1 MSFDYDKLK
10 KKQESS
16 GEQWA
21 SYSDLFMVLS
31 VVFLLLYVTASLRT
45 GTHTLQ
51 QQIQNQQ
58 LAEKA
63 QDLENQIKAYNNLKE
78 NYLDKTATKKE
89 QDVYAELMDK
99 LTLLQDENKEEASAL
114 RAKALENEKKELALN
129 QYQQIIRNIINSN
142 VLSKSKIKR
151 RDRTIASAN
160 DTIADQQE
168 TIQIKDETILERDK
182 TIEDKEGEIAN
193 LDKEVAKKKA
203 IIAKKNSVIALKQK
217 ILRKKQKEIVSLN
230 KDITVKKK
238 QIKSNER
245 KISKINR
252 NLNRQIKSLKR
263 EQKKRKISKKNFLKK
278 MAAIKAKS
286 KKEINWLARKNK
298 KIKYKL
304 SKVSKAVSSANQQLV
319 KANKTIKSQESQKA
333 KLDRELSSVQ
343 NQKAALDAELTKVQS
358 EVVATKAELEQTK
371 AKFQQQVS
379 SLEGQKS
386 QLEQQRN
393 KLQNQKNLLK
403 SQKRELKDINSKLAK
418 VNTKLDKDKKQ
429 LTKVSKKL
437 EKEKKQLAKE
447 KIVLKTEKQKLSKDL
462 KKAQEIIN
470 AKKSLAKQISKNFR
484 KAGIKASVDAGT
496 GEVVLAFGN
505 SYFDNGKAR
514 LKGSM
519 KKTLNKFMPIYA
531 ESIFKDP
538 KIAKKI
544 KSVDIIGFS
553 SPTYAGRYVNPNSLA
568 PKDKKAI
575 EYNTNLSIE
584 RAKSVFK
591 HIIDTNRLKY
601 SRQNQITPLLKVSGR
616 SYFSGALKG
625 RAPAKEMSKKEFC
638 SLYDCKKEQRV
649 IIRFELD
656 QR

>member
-1 MSFDYDKLK
+1 MSFDYEKLK
-10 KKQESS
+10 KKQET

-31 VVFLLLYVTASLRT
+31 VVFLLLYVVASLRT

-51 QQIQNQQ
+51 QQMQNQA

-78 NYLDKTATKKE
+78 NYLDKSASDKE
-89 QDVYAELMDK
+89 QQVYEQLMDK
-99 LTLLQDENKEEASAL
+99 LTLLEDENKEEASAL
-114 RAKALENEKKELALN
+114 RKKAMENEKKEMALN

-151 RDRTIASAN
+151 RDRRIASAEV
-160 DTIADQQE
+160 TIADQQE
-168 TIQIKDETILERDK
+168 TIQIKDDTILERDGI
-182 TIEDKEGEIAN
+182 IEEKETQISN
-193 LDKEVAKKKA
+193 LDKEVELKKS
-203 IIAKKNSVIALKQK
+203 IIAKKNNVIAEKQRILKT
-217 ILRKKQKEIVSLN
+217 KQVEIVKLN
-230 KDITVKKK
+230 RDIAVKKG
-238 QIKSNER
+238 QIKTNKK

-252 NLNRQIKSLKR
+252 NLAKQIKSLKR
-263 EQKKRKISKKNFLKK
+263 EQKRRKISKKNFLKK
-278 MAAIKAKS
+278 MAKIKAKS
-286 KKEINWLARKNK
+286 KKEINWLNRKNK
-298 KIKYKL
+298 KIKGKL
-304 SKVSKAVSSANQQLV
+304 YQVNKAVSTANVQLK
-319 KANKTIKSQESQKA
+319 KANKTIVSQKSQKE
-333 KLDRELSSVQ
+333 KLDRELNSVQ
-343 NQKAALDAELTKVQS
+343 SQKAALDAELTKVQS
-358 EVVATKAELEQTK
+358 EVVATKAELEKTK
-371 AKFQQQVS
+371 STFQQQVA

-386 QLEQQRN
+386 TLEQQRN

-403 SQKRELKDINSKLAK
+403 SQKKELKQINSKLAK

-437 EKEKKQLAKE
+437 EKEKVKLAEE
-447 KIVLKTEKQKLSKDL
+447 KTQLKTEKKQLSKDL

-470 AKKSLAKQISKNFR
+470 AKKSLAKQISKNFK
-484 KAGIKASVDAGT
+484 KAGIEASVDPGT

-505 SYFDNGKAR
+505 SYFDNGKAH

-519 KKTLNKFMPIYA
+519 KSTLNKFMPIYA

-538 KIAKKI
+538 KIASKI

-568 PKDKKAI
+568 GKDKQAI

-591 HIIDTNRLKY
+591 HIIDTDKLKY
-601 SRQNQITPLLKVSGR
+601 QRQNQITPLLKVSGR

-656 QR
+656 HR